1 MEIKINHI
9 KNVQEIVDRLV
20 ANNFACDY
28 DQRYKVVTFMSC
40 PRYEESKY
48 ELIGYHYVGVP
59 QPYEVILDEI
69 GWSFE
74 ELASMVVDEAKK
86 KVAITMQKMLNNN
99 IAFIESG
106 IRDLS

>member
-1 MEIKINHI
+1 MEINHI

-20 ANNFACDY
+20 ANNFECEY
-28 DQRYKVVTFMSC
+28 DKSSNIVKFMSC

-48 ELIGYHYVGVP
+48 ELIGYHYVGVH
-59 QPYEVILDEI
+59 QPYEVSLDEI

-106 IRDLS
+106 IRYLS